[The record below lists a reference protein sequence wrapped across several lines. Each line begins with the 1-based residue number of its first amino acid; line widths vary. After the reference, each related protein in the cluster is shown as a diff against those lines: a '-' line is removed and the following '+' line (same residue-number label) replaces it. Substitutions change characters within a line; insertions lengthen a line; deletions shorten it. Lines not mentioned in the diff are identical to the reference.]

1 MGIGTPGRLA
11 VWKIR
16 LTFAPMYITKARKYH
31 KDTDGKYVAYDYYRL
46 TRKRYDQWGKG
57 KVEHFCLGQLEGLT
71 RRDRDELADMLTV
84 MIEQGERAMS
94 FNPRLYELAMGFYVK
109 YRETRP
115 AEDYDPVLRAEAERK
130 ERERRRDLVTISL
143 RSVVQKE
150 ARTIG
155 PEAVCRSTLE
165 SLKIREFLS
174 SKGWSREEVNLAL
187 VQIVARAIYP
197 YSELKTVRCMKENS
211 ALLEMFKLPRKMVN
225 KDAFYQGAI
234 RLWEVHHEM
243 EDFLHERVR
252 SMFQLDERIL
262 LMDITNSYMEGRMEH
277 SKLCFHGRSKERR
290 DDCKI
295 VVLAAVVNTEG
306 LLVRTMI
313 YEGNRQDVTTVREVV
328 GSLAAE
334 TSPDARKI
342 VVMDAGFYSAENA
355 RWLVANHFDYITVL
369 PSGYAKFTPD
379 SDRVVRH
386 EDCRHREIRLQ
397 MGRVETEGVQHRAL
411 LVDSDAKALKEQ
423 SMHDQA
429 CRRYEEGL
437 EAIRAG
443 ITKKGGT
450 KGRDAVNAR
459 LGRLYKQYGAIRKEY
474 DVTLTY
480 EGKGKKEKA
489 VAMEWKRKEEYI
501 AERKKFHGKYV
512 LLTSLD
518 ETQELNVWKFYNVI
532 RTVEETF
539 HTLKSDLDIRP
550 VYHKSDG
557 GIKAHLNLAVLAY
570 WIVSVTKYRLKLKKY
585 PNIRWEEIIRIAQT
599 QVVVTAEAK
608 TEDGGKIMVRQSTE
622 AEEQLAAIYELL
634 EINPNPIGKVK
645 SQVHPKSPQKNP
657 HPEKQGVT

>member
-1 MGIGTPGRLA
+1 
-11 VWKIR
+11 
-16 LTFAPMYITKARKYH
+16 MYITKARKYH

-71 RRDRDELADMLTV
+71 RRDRDELADMLTL

-94 FNPRLYELAMGFYVK
+94 FNPRLYELAMDFYVQ
-109 YRETRP
+109 YRESHP

-130 ERERRRDLVTISL
+130 ERERRRDLVTVSIKSL
-143 RSVVQKE
+143 VQKE

-155 PEAVCRSTLE
+155 PEAICRSTANA
-165 SLKIREFLS
+165 LKIREFLS
-174 SKGWSREEVNLAL
+174 SKGWSREEVDLAL
-187 VQIVARAIYP
+187 LQIIARAIYP
-197 YSELKTVRCMKENS
+197 FSELKTVRCLRDNS
-211 ALLEMFKLPRKMVN
+211 ALLEMFKLDRRKVT
-225 KDAFYQGAI
+225 KDTLYQSAL
-234 RLWEVHHEM
+234 RLWEVHREM
-243 EDFLHERVR
+243 EDYLHGRVK
-252 SMFQLDERIL
+252 SMFALEEKIL
-262 LMDITNSYMEGRMEH
+262 LMDISNTYFEGRMAA

-295 VVLAAVVNTEG
+295 VVLAAVVNTDG

-313 YEGNRQDVTTVREVV
+313 YEGNRQDVTAVKEVV
-328 GSLAAE
+328 GSLDAV

-342 VVMDAGFYSAENA
+342 VVMDAGFYSADNA
-355 RWLVANHFDYITVL
+355 KWLVENHFDYITVL
-369 PSGYAKFTPD
+369 PSGYAKFTPN
-379 SDRVVRH
+379 SDKVVRH
-386 EDCRHREIRLQ
+386 EDCRHQEIRLQ
-397 MGRVETEGVQHRAL
+397 MGRVDIEGVQHRAL

-423 SMHDQA
+423 AMHEQA
-429 CRRYEEGL
+429 CKRYEEGL
-437 EAIRAG
+437 EAIRIG

-474 DVTLTY
+474 DVMFTY

-489 VAMEWKRKEEYI
+489 VAMEWKRKDEYI

-645 SQVHPKSPQKNP
+645 SQVHPKSPPKNP
-657 HPEKQGVT
+657 PPEKQVVTWL